1 MSSLRFRVATQQ
13 TGHLRTVSVVVYDTV
28 EEMRSAAA
36 RYRGESPAEFENAQA
51 LSQPRHTF
59 VIADDGSETRGAS
72 CGIVRLV
79 RGQGAAILAHE
90 MVHMGLAIYRADMG
104 RASLRNMKNEETL
117 AHIVSDLVR
126 GANSKLWKLG
136 VYA

>member
-1 MSSLRFRVATQQ
+1 VSSLRFTITTRQ
-13 TGHLRTVSVVVYDTV
+13 TGHRRIVTVVVYDAV
-28 EEMRSAAA
+28 ADLRRAA
-36 RYRGESPAEFENAQA
+36 RNYRAEDQAAFEDAQA
-51 LSQPRHTF
+51 CSQPRYMVT
-59 VIADDGSETRGAS
+59 IGADGSETRSDHA
-72 CGIVRLV
+72 GIVRLV

-90 MVHMGLAIYRADMG
+90 MVHMGLAIYRSDMG